1 MARYF
6 FHLVAGD
13 QLLSDEEGTEL
24 PNLTAARR
32 EAKLSARELLGEAIK
47 SGEQAVADGFVIA
60 NEAGH
65 TLETFSFSEV
75 MPKPFR
81 R

>member
-1 MARYF
+1 
-6 FHLVAGD
+6 
-13 QLLSDEEGTEL
+13 
-24 PNLTAARR
+24 
-32 EAKLSARELLGEAIK
+32 
-47 SGEQAVADGFVIA
+47 VADGFVIA

>member
-13 QLLSDEEGTEL
+13 QLILDEEETEL
-24 PNLTAARR
+24 PNLAAAQR
-32 EAKLSARELLGEAIK
+32 EAKLGARELLGEAIK

-60 NEAGH
+60 DEAGH
-65 TLETFSFSEV
+65 TVETFSFSEV

>member
-13 QLLSDEEGTEL
+13 HLILDEEGTEL
-24 PNLTAARR
+24 PDLAAAQR
-32 EAKLSARELLGEAIK
+32 EAKLGARELLGEAIK
-47 SGEQAVADGFVIA
+47 SGEEAVADGFVIA

-65 TLETFSFSEV
+65 TLETFSFSEI

>member
-1 MARYF
+1 
-6 FHLVAGD
+6 L
-13 QLLSDEEGTEL
+13 DEEGTEL
-24 PNLTAARR
+24 PDLAAAQR
-32 EAKLSARELLGEAIK
+32 EAELAARELLGEAIK
-47 SGEQAVADGFVIA
+47 SGKQAVADGFVIA
-60 NEAGH
+60 DEAGH